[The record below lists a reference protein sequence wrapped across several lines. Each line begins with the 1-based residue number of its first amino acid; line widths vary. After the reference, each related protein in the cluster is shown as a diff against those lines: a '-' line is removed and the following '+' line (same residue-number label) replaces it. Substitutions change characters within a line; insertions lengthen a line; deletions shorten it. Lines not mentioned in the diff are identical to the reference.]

1 MLISSIGAYL
11 DIFARDVLGLDE
23 IKLDDSRRKF
33 LLGATSLV
41 GVAGVAGLATPFVGS
56 WQPGAKA
63 LAAGAPVK
71 IDISKL
77 AEGEMLGPIPAWRDK
92 PIFVIRRT
100 QELLDQLN
108 SKNERLADPNSERLQ
123 QPEYA
128 KNETRSIRPEI
139 LVLVGLCTHL
149 SCAPKFRP
157 QIQAEQFDQEW
168 IGGFF
173 CPCHGSKFD
182 MAGRVYLGVP
192 AASNLEVPPHYYE
205 DDGILVIGED
215 EKGMV

>member
-1 MLISSIGAYL
+1 MEEKNL
-11 DIFARDVLGLDE
+11 DGG
-23 IKLDDSRRKF
+23 RRKF
-33 LLGATSLV
+33 LLGATAVV
-41 GVAGVAGLATPFVGS
+41 GTAGVAGLATPFVGS

-77 AEGEMLGPIPAWRDK
+77 VEGEMLGPIPAWRDK
-92 PIFVIRRT
+92 PIFVIKRSPD
-100 QELLDQLN
+100 LLERLN
-108 SKNERLADPNSERLQ
+108 SRNDRLADPDSERIQ

-128 KNETRSIRPEI
+128 RNGTRSIKPEI

-157 QIQAEQFDQEW
+157 KIQPEQFDQDW

-182 MAGRVYLGVP
+182 MAGRVYAGVP
-192 AASNLEVPPHYYE
+192 APSNLEVPPHYYE
-205 DDGILVIGED
+205 DESILVIGED
-215 EKGMV
+215 DKEKV